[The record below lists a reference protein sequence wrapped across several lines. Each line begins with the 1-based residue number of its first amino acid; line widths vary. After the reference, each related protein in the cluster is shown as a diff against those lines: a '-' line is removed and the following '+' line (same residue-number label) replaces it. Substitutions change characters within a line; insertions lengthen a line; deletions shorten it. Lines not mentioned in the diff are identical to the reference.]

1 MIFFSICNFF
11 RIRSSISISV
21 LSISLSAFRS
31 PSAGKL
37 LMYKVEDGGH
47 VFAGEPYAEME
58 VMKMNLSLRVPESGW

>member
-1 MIFFSICNFF
+1 MFLSICNFFF

-21 LSISLSAFRS
+21 LSLSAFRS